1 MERLYLARKITRS
14 KWDPKPYTGEGVRAD
29 AITSCLRTQ
38 EDSLSFW
45 RCNHD
50 PLDVK
55 EVILALALG
64 EKRDRLDKIEIV
76 LLEQKRLISDGFVF
90 KPTDG
95 DTLVSD
101 LRARHLDLVELSLM
115 KLYML
120 ASHIIKVTRGS
131 SEAYYFYSFNEKNVT
146 AIVKAATIAGRVEEK
161 NLPPKMQEQLTKI
174 K

>member
-1 MERLYLARKITRS
+1 LERLYLARKITRS

-101 LRARHLDLVELSLM
+101 LRARHLEP
-115 KLYML
+115 
-120 ASHIIKVTRGS
+120 
-131 SEAYYFYSFNEKNVT
+131 
-146 AIVKAATIAGRVEEK
+146 VKK
-161 NLPPKMQEQLTKI
+161 
-174 K
+174 